1 MRNEHDLDAID
12 DLPKPE
18 RGRLALETILAVC
31 KRGAMSAKR
40 VNPEQALDKLEA
52 HTRGMLPTDPTTQS
66 LDGWTRFGAVAGANA
81 AWTKTKY
88 CPPKDA
94 PSMDH
99 ALLHGAAFFFAFGV
113 VDGVIHGR

>member
-1 MRNEHDLDAID
+1 MSDSHDIDAID

-31 KRGAMSAKR
+31 KRGATSAKR
-40 VNPEQALDKLEA
+40 VHPEQALGKLEA

-113 VDGVIHGR
+113 VDGVIHG